1 MRLNSTLLATGLFF
15 AASIVGS
22 AAEADKASWPQ
33 HTPDGQPKVEG
44 FWLTVVYG
52 MGCLQNPRAGVRCL
66 PEGEEPGR
74 GALGTARP
82 KPPKA
87 ASRIVDPP
95 DGEIPYQPWAKTKHQ
110 YLLSNYFE
118 PTRPEFL
125 DPQQLCLPLGPVRQL
140 TWHDVHVLQ
149 YPGYV
154 IFEHEGGH
162 VFRIIPISSGPSDD
176 RPHVGPNIK
185 LWMGDSRGHWEG
197 NTLVV
202 DVTNNNS
209 KGRLSRAGDFAT
221 DNLHVVERFVFLD
234 ADHMQ
239 YRATFDDPS
248 TYTRPWTFGFDMKR
262 AIFGAENPTKDDAHY
277 EQWEE
282 ACYEGMKP
290 VDYSLR
296 SDRNEEK

>member
-1 MRLNSTLLATGLFF
+1 MRFNSKLLVTALLG
-15 AASIVGS
+15 AGMIGS
-22 AAEADKASWPQ
+22 APAAEADKNVWPQ
-33 HTPDGQPKVEG
+33 RTPDGQPKVEG

-52 MGCLQNPRAGVRCL
+52 MGCLQNPRAGVGCL
-66 PEGEEPGR
+66 EEGEEPGR
-74 GALGTARP
+74 GAPDKPRP

-87 ASRIVDPP
+87 ASRIVDTP
-95 DGEIPYQPWAKTKHQ
+95 DGEIPYQPWARTKQQ
-110 YLLSNYFE
+110 YYLSNYFE

-140 TWHDVHVLQ
+140 TWHDVHILQ

-162 VFRIIPISSGPSDD
+162 VFRLIPLDD
-176 RPHVGPNIK
+176 RPHVGSNIK

-209 KGRLSRAGDFAT
+209 KGRLSRAGDFAS
-221 DNLHVVERFVFLD
+221 DKLHVVERFEFLD
-234 ADHMQ
+234 ADHMK
-239 YRATFDDPS
+239 YAAKFDDPT

-262 AIFGAENPTKDDAHY
+262 AIFGESNPTKDDAHY

-296 SDRNEEK
+296 SERGGESK

>member
-1 MRLNSTLLATGLFF
+1 MRLNSKLLVTGLFYL
-15 AASIVGS
+15 AAMMGS
-22 AAEADKASWPQ
+22 ATAAESDKNAWPQ

-52 MGCLQNPRAGVRCL
+52 MGCLQNPRAGVGCL
-66 PEGEEPGR
+66 EEGEEPGR
-74 GALGTARP
+74 GASDKPRP

-87 ASRIVDPP
+87 ASRIVDTP
-95 DGEIPYQPWAKTKHQ
+95 DGEIPYQPWAKTKQQ

-118 PTRPEFL
+118 PTKPEFL

-140 TWHDVHVLQ
+140 TWHDVHILQ

-162 VFRIIPISSGPSDD
+162 VFRLIPLDG
-176 RPHVGPNIK
+176 RPHAGPNIK

-209 KGRLSRAGDFAT
+209 KGRLSRAGDFAS
-221 DNLHVVERFVFLD
+221 DKLHIVERFEFLD
-234 ADHMQ
+234 ADHMK
-239 YRATFDDPS
+239 YAAKFDDPS
-248 TYTRPWTFGFDMKR
+248 VYTQPWTFGFDMKR
-262 AIFGAENPTKDDAHY
+262 AIFGESNPTKDDAHY

-282 ACYEGMKP
+282 ACYEGMQP

-296 SDRNEEK
+296 SERGEEKK

>member
-1 MRLNSTLLATGLFF
+1 M
-15 AASIVGS
+15 IGS
-22 AAEADKASWPQ
+22 AIAAESAKNDKGAWPQ
-33 HTPDGQPKVEG
+33 HTPDGQPQVEG
-44 FWLTVVYG
+44 YWVTVVYG
-52 MGCLQNPRAGVRCL
+52 MGCLQNPRAGVGCL
-66 PEGEEPGR
+66 EEGEEPGR
-74 GALGTARP
+74 ANRP

-87 ASRIVDPP
+87 ASRVVDTP
-95 DGEIPYQPWAKTKHQ
+95 DGEIPYQPWARTKQQ

-140 TWHDVHVLQ
+140 TWHDVHILQ

-162 VFRIIPISSGPSDD
+162 VFRLIPLDG
-176 RPHVGPNIK
+176 RPHVGSDLK

-202 DVTNNNS
+202 EVTNNNS
-209 KGRLSRAGDFAT
+209 KGRLSRAGDFAS
-221 DNLHVVERFVFLD
+221 DKLHVVERFEFLD
-234 ADHMQ
+234 ANRMK
-239 YRATFDDPS
+239 YSAKFDDPS

-262 AIFGAENPTKDDAHY
+262 AIFAENNPTKDDAHY

-282 ACYEGMKP
+282 ACYEGLTP

-296 SDRNEEK
+296 SDRDHK

>member
-1 MRLNSTLLATGLFF
+1 MRFTSKLFVSALLSAGIIGS
-15 AASIVGS
+15 AA
-22 AAEADKASWPQ
+22 AAEADKAAWPQ

-52 MGCLQNPRAGVRCL
+52 MGCLQNPRAGVGCL
-66 PEGEEPGR
+66 EEGEEPGR
-74 GALGTARP
+74 AAPGRPRP
-82 KPPKA
+82 KPPNA
-87 ASRIVDPP
+87 ASRIIDPP
-95 DGEIPYQPWAKTKHQ
+95 DGEIPYQPWARIKQQ
-110 YLLSNYFE
+110 YYLSNYFE

-140 TWHDVHVLQ
+140 TWHDVHILQ
-149 YPGYV
+149 YPGYAL
-154 IFEHEGGH
+154 FEHEGGH
-162 VFRIIPISSGPSDD
+162 VFRIIPLDD
-176 RPHVGPNIK
+176 RPHIGSGLK

-202 DVTNNNS
+202 DVANNNS
-209 KGRLSRAGDFAT
+209 KGRLSRAGDFASDKLRVT
-221 DNLHVVERFVFLD
+221 ERFQFLG
-234 ADHMQ
+234 ADHMK
-239 YRATFDDPS
+239 YAATFDDPS

-296 SDRNEEK
+296 PERSEESK